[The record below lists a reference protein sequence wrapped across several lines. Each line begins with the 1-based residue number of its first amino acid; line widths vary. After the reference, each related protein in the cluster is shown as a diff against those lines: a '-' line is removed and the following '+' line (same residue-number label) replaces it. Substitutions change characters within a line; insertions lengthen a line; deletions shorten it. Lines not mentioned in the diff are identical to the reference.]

1 MAGTERGFGSYSPLM
16 RQDLAYALK
25 TLVKQRG
32 FTATALVTLALC
44 IGANTAIFTVLEHV
58 VLRGLPFP
66 EPDRLVTMYN
76 LYPGVRVTEYGSN
89 GVPDYL
95 DRRKLTNVF
104 SEVALTG
111 NIGYEVGL
119 GGSPQ
124 RIRGQYVTPSF
135 FTVLGVRPLLGRTFS
150 EEEGTLGKEKV
161 AVLTEGLWKDMFGH
175 DPNVAGKDIRLNGSL
190 YRIVGVMPASFRIAD
205 DDDQVRIYTSFAF
218 RPDQTTNQARHSN
231 NWGMIA
237 RLKPGVTLAQARERL
252 DDLNRRNL
260 DLMPEARQLILD
272 TRFYT
277 KIVKLKDEIVRD
289 IRPTLYLLQ
298 IAVAVVLLIGCV
310 NMANLMLVR
319 SNVRLKELA
328 IRYSLGAGRWRIARQ
343 LITES
348 VLLALLGGAL
358 GIGVGY
364 AGVRLLSYLGAKDL
378 PRGGTVAI
386 EAGALAFTGAIAILT
401 GLVFG
406 SVPLFHVLRSDLN
419 EIFRGNERGGT
430 SGRGAMWVRSAL
442 VVSEFGFA
450 FVLIVGAGLL
460 TMSFARLLRVDPGFK
475 PDHVMT
481 AAVSLPRQRYGDD
494 ARTRNFLADLT
505 QRVAAIPGVRHAALT
520 TYLPFGGNNNA
531 SVIMIVGRPLGPGET
546 PPVPGWNHVG
556 AGYFDAMGIPILQ
569 GRGIADSD
577 GQDAPKVAV
586 IDRFLALKYFPNGDA
601 VGHKIQRGIQLP
613 GDKDVPPECTIV
625 GVAGSVKTGSL
636 AEDNPVGQVYFSY
649 KQFVPRNGYLVVRTG
664 GGDAQLMGAMRR
676 ELQRL
681 DPEMPLVDA
690 KAMPERL
697 STSLKS
703 RRAAMTLCLI
713 FAGLALLLA
722 AIGIYGV
729 LAYSVAQRT
738 REFGIR
744 VALGASSR
752 ELVGMVV
759 KQGLRMAALGLA
771 AGAAGA
777 FAVTRMMRALLFDV
791 RPADPGVFLMVAVV
805 LAAVAALASLIPSAR
820 AVRVPPATALRYE

>member
-1 MAGTERGFGSYSPLM
+1 M
-16 RQDLAYALK
+16 RQDFVYALK
-25 TLVKQRG
+25 TLAKQRG
-32 FTATALVTLALC
+32 FTAAALLTLALC

-66 EPDRLVTMYN
+66 QPDQLVTMYN
-76 LYPGVRVTEYGSN
+76 LYPGAGVTEYGSN
-89 GVPDYL
+89 GIPDYL
-95 DRRKLTNVF
+95 DRRKLKNVF

-135 FTVLGVRPLLGRTFS
+135 FTVLGVRPLLGRTFT

-161 AVLTEGLWKDMFGH
+161 AVLTEGLWKDMFAR

-190 YRIVGVMPASFRIAD
+190 YRIAGVMATSFRIAD

-218 RPDQTTNQARHSN
+218 RPEQTTNQARHSN

-237 RLKPGVTLAQARERL
+237 RLKPGVTLAQAQERL
-252 DDLNRRNL
+252 NDLNHRNL
-260 DLMPEARQLILD
+260 DLMPQARQLILD

-310 NMANLMLVR
+310 NLANLMLVR

-343 LITES
+343 LLAES

-364 AGVRLLSYLGAKDL
+364 GGVRLLSYLGAKDL
-378 PRGGTVAI
+378 PRGSTVAI
-386 EAGALAFTGAIAILT
+386 DGGALAFTAAIALLT

-406 SVPLFHVLRSDLN
+406 SVPLFHVLRSDLS
-419 EIFRGNERGGT
+419 EISRGNERGGT

-442 VVSEFGFA
+442 VVSEFAFA

-475 PDHVMT
+475 PDNVMT

-494 ARTRNFLADLT
+494 APARNFLTDLT
-505 QRVAAIPGVRHAALT
+505 QRVAAVPGVRHAALT
-520 TYLPFGGNNNA
+520 TYLPFSGNNNS
-531 SVIMIVGRPLGPGET
+531 SVIMIVGRALAPGET

-556 AGYFDAMGIPILQ
+556 AGYFDAMRIPILQ

-577 GQDAPKVAV
+577 GPDAPKVVV
-586 IDRFLALKYFPNGDA
+586 IDRFLAHKYFPNGDA
-601 VGHKIQRGIQLP
+601 VGHKIQRGIQIP
-613 GDKDVPPECTIV
+613 GDKNVPPECTIV

-636 AEDNPVGQVYFSY
+636 AENNPVGQVYFSY
-649 KQFVPRNGYLVVRTG
+649 RQFVPRNGYLVVRTG
-664 GGDAQLMGAMRR
+664 RDDPQLTGAMRR

-690 KAMPERL
+690 KTMPERL
-697 STSLKS
+697 STSMRN

-729 LAYSVAQRT
+729 LAYSVSQRT

-744 VALGASSR
+744 VALGAGSR
-752 ELVGMVV
+752 ELVAMVV

-771 AGAAGA
+771 VGAAGA
-777 FAVTRMMRALLFDV
+777 FAVTRMMTALLFDV

-805 LAAVAALASLIPSAR
+805 LAAVASLASLIPSAR

>member
-1 MAGTERGFGSYSPLM
+1 M
-16 RQDLAYALK
+16 RQDFVYALK
-25 TLVKQRG
+25 NLAKQRG
-32 FTATALVTLALC
+32 FTAAALLTLALC

-58 VLRGLPFP
+58 VLRELPFP
-66 EPDRLVTMYN
+66 QPDQLVTMYN
-76 LYPGVRVTEYGSN
+76 LYPGVKVTEYGSN
-89 GVPDYL
+89 GIPDYL
-95 DRRKLTNVF
+95 DRRKLKNVF

-135 FTVLGVRPLLGRTFS
+135 FTVLGVRPLLGRTFT

-161 AVLTEGLWKDMFGH
+161 AVLTEGLWNDMFAR
-175 DPNVAGKDIRLNGSL
+175 DRNVAGKDIRLNGAL
-190 YRIVGVMPASFRIAD
+190 YRIVGVMPASFRVAD
-205 DDDQVRIYTSFAF
+205 DDDQVRIYTAFAF
-218 RPDQTTNQARHSN
+218 RPEQTTNQARHSN

-237 RLKPGVTLAQARERL
+237 RLQSGTTLAQARERL

-260 DLMPEARQLILD
+260 DLLPQIRQLIID
-272 TRFYT
+272 ARFYT
-277 KIVKLKDEIVRD
+277 KIVMLKDEIVRD
-289 IRPTLYLLQ
+289 VRPTLYLLQ

-310 NMANLMLVR
+310 NLANLMLVR

-343 LITES
+343 LLAES
-348 VLLALLGGAL
+348 VLLALAGGAL

-364 AGVRLLSYLGAKDL
+364 GGVRLLSYLGAKDL
-378 PRGGTVAI
+378 PRGSAVAI
-386 EAGALAFTGAIAILT
+386 DGGALAFTAAIALLT
-401 GLVFG
+401 GLAFG
-406 SVPLFHVLRSDLN
+406 SVPLFHVLRSDLS

-442 VVSEFGFA
+442 VVSEFAFA
-450 FVLIVGAGLL
+450 FVLIAGAGLL
-460 TMSFARLLRVDPGFK
+460 TMSFTRLLRVDPGFQ

-494 ARTRNFLADLT
+494 APARNFLTDVT

-520 TYLPFGGNNNA
+520 TFLPFSGNSNS
-531 SVIMIVGRPLGPGET
+531 SVIMIVGHALAPGEM

-577 GQDAPKVAV
+577 GPDAPKAVV
-586 IDRFLALKYFPNGDA
+586 IDRFLAQKYFPNGDA
-601 VGHKIQRGIQLP
+601 VGHKILRGIQIA
-613 GDKDVPPECTIV
+613 GDKNVPPECTIV
-625 GVAGSVKTGSL
+625 GVAGSVKTGNL
-636 AEDNPVGQVYFSY
+636 AENNPVGQVYFSY
-649 KQFVPRNGYLVVRTG
+649 KQFVPRYVHLVVRT
-664 GGDAQLMGAMRR
+664 AREEPQLTGAIRR
-676 ELQRL
+676 ELRRI
-681 DPEMPLVDA
+681 DAEMPLVDA
-690 KAMPERL
+690 KTMPERL
-697 STSLKS
+697 ATSLRT

-729 LAYSVAQRT
+729 LAYSVSQRT

-744 VALGASSR
+744 LALGAGSR

-777 FAVTRMMRALLFDV
+777 FAVTRMMTALLFDV
-791 RPADPGVFLMVAVV
+791 RAADPGVFLMVAVV
-805 LAAVAALASLIPSAR
+805 LAAVASLASLIPSAR
-820 AVRVPPATALRYE
+820 VVRVPPATALRYE